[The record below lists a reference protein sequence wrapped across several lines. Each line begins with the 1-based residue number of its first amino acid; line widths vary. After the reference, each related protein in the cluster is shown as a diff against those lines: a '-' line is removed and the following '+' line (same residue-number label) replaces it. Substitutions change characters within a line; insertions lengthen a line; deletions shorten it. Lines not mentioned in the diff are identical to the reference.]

1 MRKTAAVVAPRPMPT
16 HWMDDSYHYEKR
28 TSKMEIALRYK
39 LLVNTLHTVYS
50 VYSVFTVFISSTTNT
65 VYILY
70 TYCWMVWASWE
81 GFMAWW
87 AKQDFICFES
97 SNRRNFATQYLSYN
111 KKNSISI
118 KVGKLGAKKRTV
130 GQSIGAELLKIN
142 IIFLKL
148 KFSSIK
154 ILKITTRA
162 YHYQRGLLPAKSFTG
177 TNTQKNS
184 SAQWSRCQLGC
195 SGSQNLPG
203 SNYRRIICSCSYY
216 MEHAKI
222 LI

>member
-1 MRKTAAVVAPRPMPT
+1 
-16 HWMDDSYHYEKR
+16 
-28 TSKMEIALRYK
+28 MEIALRYK
-39 LLVNTLHTVYS
+39 LFVNTLHTVYS

-118 KVGKLGAKKRTV
+118 KVGKLGAKNKAV
-130 GQSIGAELLKIN
+130 EQSIGAELLKIN
-142 IIFLKL
+142 IIT
-148 KFSSIK
+148 IG
-154 ILKITTRA
+154 A
-162 YHYQRGLLPAKSFTG
+162 YHYQRGRG
-177 TNTQKNS
+177 QKWPRNLSS
-184 SAQWSRCQLGC
+184 SAYLQFSRQM
-195 SGSQNLPG
+195 
-203 SNYRRIICSCSYY
+203 RRFY
-216 MEHAKI
+216 A
-222 LI
+222 

>member
-1 MRKTAAVVAPRPMPT
+1 
-16 HWMDDSYHYEKR
+16 
-28 TSKMEIALRYK
+28 MEIALRYK

-65 VYILY
+65 VYTLY

-154 ILKITTRA
+154 ILKITIRA
-162 YHYQRGLLPAKSFTG
+162 YHYQPGLLPAKSFTG
-177 TNTQKNS
+177 TNTQKGAHWDKPVCLQIHQSDIWCTKYHRWLVKKIKHHLWLAENR
-184 SAQWSRCQLGC
+184 WSESGLVC
-195 SGSQNLPG
+195 SGRTKPV
-203 SNYRRIICSCSYY
+203 
-216 MEHAKI
+216 
-222 LI
+222 